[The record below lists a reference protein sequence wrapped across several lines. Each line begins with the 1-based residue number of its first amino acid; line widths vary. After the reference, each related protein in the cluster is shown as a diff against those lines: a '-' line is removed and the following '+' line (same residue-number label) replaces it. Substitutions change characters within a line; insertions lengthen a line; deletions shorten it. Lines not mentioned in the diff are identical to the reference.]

1 MRFVK
6 WILIPVVILAAI
18 GFGVYQFGVDYAID
32 KVSEEMESSGKMEEV
47 KAMVKNDPELE
58 AFIKEVETS
67 PEIQQ
72 FLASSKAD
80 LAALKNNET
89 PVNGAPAEAEPL
101 PFDTKEEAIK
111 VVVDRVGMTKLTGMA
126 NDVREGTLSKQ
137 EVINTLSK
145 EFTEEEMTALKVIA
159 YKELYK

>member
-32 KVSEEMESSGKMEEV
+32 KVSEEMENSGKMEEV

-58 AFIKEVETS
+58 AFIKEVENS

-72 FLASSKAD
+72 YLEGSTTD
-80 LAALKNNET
+80 LTESENNET
-89 PVNGAPAEAEPL
+89 PAAKAEPL
-101 PFDTKEEAIK
+101 PFDTKEEAMK

-126 NDVREGTLSKQ
+126 KDVQDGTLSKQ
-137 EVINTLSK
+137 EAIDTLST

-159 YKELYK
+159 YKELYSK